1 MPPPAPEA
9 IEFKYELL
17 AASLKLLSLKQYPAP
32 GDIGYARAR
41 RPPGL
46 IMLGGWMNFSFF

>member
-46 IMLGGWMNFSFF
+46 IMLGG